1 MNEIFTGT
9 SIILLTVSEILHSI
23 ANRMQRK
30 EINNLE
36 VELKDLRIK
45 TDDMKTEMHI
55 KYKEL
60 ENWVK

>member
-1 MNEIFTGT
+1 MNEIFTGI

-23 ANRMQRK
+23 VNRLQRK
-30 EINNLE
+30 EINNLA
-36 VELKDLRIK
+36 VELKNLRIK
-45 TDDMKTEMHI
+45 TDDMKTEMYI

>member
-36 VELKDLRIK
+36 VELKDLRVK
-45 TDDMKTEMHI
+45 TDDIKTEMYI

>member
-1 MNEIFTGT
+1 MNEIFTGI

-23 ANRMQRK
+23 VNRMQRK
-30 EINNLE
+30 EINNLA
-36 VELKDLRIK
+36 VELKNLRIK
-45 TDDMKTEMHI
+45 TDDMKTEMYI

>member
-1 MNEIFTGT
+1 MNEIFTGA

-45 TDDMKTEMHI
+45 TDDMKTEMYI

>member
-36 VELKDLRIK
+36 VELKDLRVK
-45 TDDMKTEMHI
+45 TDDMKTEMYI

>member
-45 TDDMKTEMHI
+45 TDDMKTEMYI